1 MSDSHVRQGVFTRA
15 DWKTIRTLFP
25 YLWEYRGRV
34 GLALA
39 LLIVAKLAHVAV
51 PLVFKAI
58 VDALDKPHAMLALP
72 TLLLAGYGG
81 LRLASSLCEEWRD
94 AVFARVT
101 LHPIRQVTLQVFRH
115 LHALALR
122 FHVQRQT
129 GGVSRDIERGTRAMS
144 FLLSLLL
151 FNILPTLVEI
161 GLVAGILLTKYDIWF
176 VAITFVTLISYILFT
191 LVITEWRMVFRRA
204 MNDLDSQANAWAIDS
219 LLNYETVKYFGNEH
233 YEAQRY
239 DAYLQRWEQAAGQ
252 YQTSLAAL
260 SGGQSLIIAIG
271 LTLLLLLAGQGV
283 VQGTMSVGDLVVI
296 NALMLQ
302 IYPSLHFLGF
312 VYRESKH
319 ALADIENMFRL
330 LEHSPELQ
338 DRPGATDLVL
348 CEGTIRFE
356 HVEFAYE
363 PNRQILFDVDFE
375 IPVGATVAVVG
386 ASGAGK
392 STLARLLLRLY
403 DVTAGRVLLDGQ
415 DLRDVTQHSLR
426 SAIGTVP
433 QDVVLF
439 NETLAYN
446 IAYGRPGAGREE
458 IMRAAK
464 GAGLHRFI
472 ESLPCGY
479 DTIVGERGLKLS
491 GGEKQRVAIARVLLK
506 NPRLLIFDEAT
517 SALDSTSERAI
528 HAELRRLA
536 KGRTTV
542 VIAHRLST
550 IVEADQIVVLDHGR
564 IVERGT
570 HQELLVLGGR
580 YAQMWAVQQR
590 EDAREKAEEAS
601 VLSVATARQGIPRDG
616 GAATLVP
623 RPAVPSPAPPQ
634 HPLATTPLGV

>member
-1 MSDSHVRQGVFTRA
+1 MSNAQISKGVFTST
-15 DWKTIRTLFP
+15 DWKTIRMLFP
-25 YLWEYRGRV
+25 YLWQYRSRV
-34 GLALA
+34 TLALA
-39 LLIVAKLAHVAV
+39 LLIAAKLAHVAV

-58 VDALDKPHAMLALP
+58 VDALDKPYAMLVLP
-72 TLLLAGYGG
+72 VLLLAGYGG
-81 LRLASSLCEEWRD
+81 LRLTSSLCEEWRD

-101 LHPIRQVTLQVFRH
+101 LYPIRHMTLQVFRH

-122 FHVQRQT
+122 FHIQRQT
-129 GGVSRDIERGTRAMS
+129 GGLSRDIERGTRAMS

-161 GLVAGILLTKYDIWF
+161 GLVAGILLTRYDIWF
-176 VAITFVTLISYILFT
+176 AVITFVTLIGYILFT
-191 LVITEWRMVFRRA
+191 LAITEWRMVFRRA
-204 MNDLDSQANAWAIDS
+204 MNDFDSQANAWAVDS
-219 LLNYETVKYFGNEH
+219 LLNYETVKYFGNEP

-239 DAYLQRWEQAAGQ
+239 EEHLKRWEKAAVQ

-260 SGGQSLIIAIG
+260 NGGQSLIIASG
-271 LTLLLLLAGQGV
+271 LLLLLLLASQRV
-283 VQGTMSVGDLVVI
+283 VQGTMSVGDLVAI
-296 NALMLQ
+296 NTLMLQ

-319 ALADIENMFRL
+319 ALADMEHMFCL
-330 LEHSPELQ
+330 LEQSPEIQ
-338 DRPGATDLVL
+338 DRPGATAIALRM
-348 CEGTIRFE
+348 GTIRFE
-356 HVEFAYE
+356 HVEFTYE

-375 IPVGATVAVVG
+375 IPAGATVAVVG

-392 STLARLLLRLY
+392 STLARLLFRLY
-403 DVTAGRVLLDGQ
+403 DVTAGRILIDGQ
-415 DLRDVTQHSLR
+415 DIRDVTQHSLR
-426 SAIGTVP
+426 SAIGMVP

-446 IAYGRPGAGREE
+446 IAYSRPGASPEE
-458 IMRAAK
+458 VMQAAQ
-464 GAGLHRFI
+464 GAGLRDFI
-472 ESLPCGY
+472 ASLPYGY

-506 NPRLLIFDEAT
+506 NPHLLVFDEAT
-517 SALDSTSERAI
+517 SALDSTSERAL

-536 KGRTTV
+536 QGRTTV

-570 HQELLVLGGR
+570 HQELLALGGR

-590 EDAREKAEEAS
+590 EDARETATGPSAFPIVCEA
-601 VLSVATARQGIPRDG
+601 VA
-616 GAATLVP
+616 
-623 RPAVPSPAPPQ
+623 
-634 HPLATTPLGV
+634 